1 MTYKLSDLG
10 SDILSDIKTFCERD
24 LRAQAAEADRTRQG
38 VEELYEA
45 TGRMGLGVLFV
56 PEANGGLDL
65 TPEDRAAILEEL
77 AYCDA
82 GVAVS
87 YMANCLAT
95 VPLKMY
101 APDDLM
107 DSCCRMMLEGKFGAF
122 CLTEDQAGSDIDG
135 ILTRAEHIDGE
146 YVVNGTKAFV
156 TNGNAAGF
164 YIVFAKTDNGLS
176 AFCVDADTEGI
187 TAGEDERKLG
197 IRNSRT
203 CEVSFTDVK
212 VPEDRLLGAEG
223 EGKKVAASALDRARA
238 FCAAAATGVA
248 RRSLDLAAA
257 RAEER
262 ILFGKPLAHLENVQI
277 KLGEMREKI
286 GAAGLSCVQALELI
300 REGKD
305 CRAASAYAK
314 CLAADTAV
322 FCADSA
328 LQIYGG
334 CGYCEDYPVEKL
346 FRDARI
352 FRISEGANE
361 VLLEMIGR
369 GTDRPR
375 A

>member
-1 MTYKLSDLG
+1 MEYKLSELG
-10 SDILSDIKTFCERD
+10 SDILSDVRSFGERD
-24 LRAQAAEADRTRQG
+24 LRAKAEEADRTRRG
-38 VEELYEA
+38 VEKLYDDTA
-45 TGRMGLGVLFV
+45 RMGLGALFV

-65 TPEDRAAILEEL
+65 TRQDRAAILEEL
-77 AYCDA
+77 AYWDA

-95 VPLKMY
+95 APLQMY
-101 APDDLM
+101 APKDLM
-107 DSCCRMMLEGKFGAF
+107 DLCCGRMINGKFGAF
-122 CLTEDQAGSDIDG
+122 CLTEDQAGSDING
-135 ILTRAEHIDGE
+135 ILTKAEHHGGE
-146 YVVNGTKAFV
+146 YVINGAKAFV

-164 YIVFAKTDNGLS
+164 YIVFAKTDKGLS
-176 AFCVDADTEGI
+176 AFAADADAEGI
-187 TAGEDERKLG
+187 APGEDEQKLG

-203 CEVSFTDVK
+203 CEVAFTDVK
-212 VPEDRLLGAEG
+212 IPEDRLLGAEG
-223 EGKKVAASALDRARA
+223 EGKQIAASALDRARA

-262 ILFGKPLAHLENVQI
+262 IQFGEPLARLESVRK
-277 KLGEMREKI
+277 KLDDMRMKI
-286 GAAGLSCVQALELI
+286 EDSREAAIRALDLI
-300 REGKD
+300 DAGGD
-305 CRAASAYAK
+305 CRTASASAK

-322 FCADSA
+322 FCADAA

-352 FRISEGANE
+352 FQIIEGANE
-361 VLLEMIGR
+361 VLRAMI
-369 GTDRPR
+369 DRLTEQ